1 MFENDHASTGNL
13 TVRDLRRLL
22 KGLPG
27 DAVVHLA
34 VEGFEHQPLTCLRF
48 EKPQY
53 PDEGEIGSV
62 LVEIDPFGSF
72 AQALVAAQG
81 EK

>member
-13 TVRDLRRLL
+13 TIRDLRRVL

-34 VEGFEHQPLTCLRF
+34 VDGFEPQPITVVRF

-53 PDEGEIGSV
+53 PAEGQVGSLLLDV
-62 LVEIDPFGSF
+62 DPFGSF
-72 AQALVAAQG
+72 AQALYH
-81 EK
+81 EDE